1 MLMRRPSWWSRNG
14 GLLVLLAAI
23 LLIALVAAVLRL
35 WIGPPGPYDGELL
48 VSLVSA
54 EAAALILVLRHVRTD
69 RRHTMPGRRTQS
81 GCPPSERGLVDPEPT
96 ACATG
101 EADPGVTVLV
111 GSRGGGA
118 RGAG

>member
-1 MLMRRPSWWSRNG
+1 M
-14 GLLVLLAAI
+14 
-23 LLIALVAAVLRL
+23 
-35 WIGPPGPYDGELL
+35 
-48 VSLVSA
+48 
-54 EAAALILVLRHVRTD
+54 T
-69 RRHTMPGRRTQS
+69 GRRTQS

-111 GSRGGGA
+111 GSSGGGA